1 MAKPFPL
8 HPKFPE
14 RICWGCDKY
23 CPNESLQCGNGSG
36 RTPHPAELLGDDWYL
51 HGDWGFDLEGIEDA
65 KSIKPGEQTK

>member
-14 RICWGCDKY
+14 SICWGCDKN
-23 CPNESLQCGNGSG
+23 CPADVLQCGNGSS

-51 HGDWGFDLEGIEDA
+51 QGDWGFDLEALAGEGA
-65 KSIKPGEQTK
+65 IKRAAPKK